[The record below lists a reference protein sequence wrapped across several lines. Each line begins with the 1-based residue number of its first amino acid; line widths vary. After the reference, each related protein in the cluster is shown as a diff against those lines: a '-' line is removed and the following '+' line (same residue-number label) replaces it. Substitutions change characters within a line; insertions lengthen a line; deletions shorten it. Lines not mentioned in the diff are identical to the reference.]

1 MQRTDEGTRPNQR
14 SNAGGSGIK
23 MRSTDSRARGEARIS
38 IPIAHFVISSGAKGA
53 VEKSLDFTG
62 LVAHQRQDRPNL
74 GSIH

>member
-1 MQRTDEGTRPNQR
+1 
-14 SNAGGSGIK
+14 

-38 IPIAHFVISSGAKGA
+38 IPIAHFVISSGAEGA